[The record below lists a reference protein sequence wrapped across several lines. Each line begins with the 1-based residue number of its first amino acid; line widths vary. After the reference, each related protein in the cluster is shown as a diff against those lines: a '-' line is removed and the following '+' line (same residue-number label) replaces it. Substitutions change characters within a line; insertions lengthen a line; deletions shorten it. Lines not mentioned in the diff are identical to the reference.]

1 MRSDFTKIILVLRF
15 YYIHWVWAFSSKFLA
30 GRVAC
35 AFLGVTMKMRIG
47 LIGFGRTGSV
57 VAKEIVSDPLLSL
70 EWVCKNTISKDLL
83 YASHA
88 LGFDKKFAP
97 FVSTNNLN
105 KKFLSTHPVD
115 IVVDFSSGTASALYY
130 TIAESGSGIVSAI
143 SNYSKDQ
150 FKLLT
155 DASAITSIMH
165 SPNITLGINW
175 LMIASKLLQK
185 IIPNADIEVVE
196 EHFRAKKDVSGT
208 ALKLASHLNLDPK
221 EHVNSIRVGGIIG
234 KHEVIF
240 GLPYQTLRLTHES
253 INRSA
258 FGTGAIFASKWL
270 KNKTSGL
277 YTMENAIQEKFLK
290 NIIEL
295 NTVT

>member
-1 MRSDFTKIILVLRF
+1 
-15 YYIHWVWAFSSKFLA
+15 
-30 GRVAC
+30 
-35 AFLGVTMKMRIG
+35 MKMRIG

-57 VAKEIVSDPLLSL
+57 VAKEIVSDSTLSL
-70 EWVCKNTISKDLL
+70 EWVCRNTVSKDLL
-83 YASHA
+83 YASHS

-97 FVSTNNLN
+97 FISGSNLN
-105 KKFLSTHPVD
+105 KKFLSKHPVD
-115 IVVDFSSGTASALYY
+115 IVIDFSSGTASSLYH
-130 TIAESGSGIVSAI
+130 TIAGSGSRIVSAI
-143 SNYSKDQ
+143 SNYTKEQ
-150 FKLLT
+150 FKLIS
-155 DASAITSIMH
+155 DASAVTSILH

-185 IIPNADIEVVE
+185 MIPQADIEVVE
-196 EHFRAKKDVSGT
+196 EHFRDKKDVSGT
-208 ALKLASHLNLDPK
+208 ALKLASHLSLDPDQ
-221 EHVNSIRVGGIIG
+221 HVNSIRVGGIIG

-258 FGTGAIFASKWL
+258 FGSGAIFASKWI
-270 KNKTSGL
+270 KNKSNGL

-295 NTVT
+295 NTAT

>member
-1 MRSDFTKIILVLRF
+1 MKI
-15 YYIHWVWAFSSKFLA
+15 
-30 GRVAC
+30 RV
-35 AFLGVTMKMRIG
+35 G
-47 LIGFGRTGSV
+47 LIGFGRTGSI
-57 VAKEIVSDPLLSL
+57 VAKEIVSDSSLSL
-70 EWVCKNTISKDLL
+70 EWVCRNSISSELH

-97 FVSTNNLN
+97 FIAGSNLC
-105 KKFLSTHPVD
+105 KGFLSKHPVD
-115 IVVDFSSGTASALYY
+115 IVIDFSSGTACALYG
-130 TIAESGSGIVSAI
+130 TIAASGSRIVSAV
-143 SNYSKDQ
+143 SNYTKDQ
-150 FKLLT
+150 FKFVV
-155 DASAITSIMH
+155 DASVITSVLH
-165 SPNITLGINW
+165 SPNITLGVNW

-185 IIPNADIEVVE
+185 IMPHADIEVVE
-196 EHFRAKKDVSGT
+196 EHFRDKKDVSGT
-208 ALKLASHLNLDPK
+208 ALKLASHLNLDPDK
-221 EHVNSIRVGGIIG
+221 HVNSIRVGGIIG

-270 KNKTSGL
+270 KDKSSGL

-295 NTVT
+295 NTAS